1 MRRGT
6 KEKASFTI
14 DRIFLTHLKCCE
26 LLNMFELLTE
36 KLSRTFKE
44 LRGRGRLNE
53 KNIQEALKQIRL
65 AFLEADV
72 NYKVVKNFLEEI
84 RQRSL
89 GQEVMESLNPGQQVI
104 KIVQEELT
112 KLMGEGKRDLNLN
125 DKKPISLMLV
135 GLQGS
140 GKTTTAGKLANYI
153 RKNGYHP
160 YLVPADTQRPAA
172 IEQLCKIGEEINIP
186 VYPTDSNDRV
196 EDICLKA
203 KEAASRIGSDVL
215 VIDTAGRLHIDEQL
229 MKELLRIKEVI
240 HPAESLLVA
249 DAMTGQDAVNLA
261 VKFNQVLDITGVIL
275 SKMEGDARGGAALS
289 VMAVTNKPIKFVGIG
304 ESMDALEPFYPD
316 RMSSRILGM
325 GDVLSLIDKA
335 QAEFDQKEAIRI
347 ARKIKKEEFDLEDF
361 KKQLAYIQKMGSL
374 EQIMGMI
381 PGIGKMMKAGRVK
394 TDEKE
399 LVRVEAIINS
409 MTPEERRN
417 YKIISGSR
425 RKRIA
430 MGSGTRVEDV
440 NRLLKN
446 FVQTKNML
454 KKFNRGGLKGLSS
467 LAGLN

>member
-1 MRRGT
+1 
-6 KEKASFTI
+6 
-14 DRIFLTHLKCCE
+14 
-26 LLNMFELLTE
+26 MFELLTE
-36 KLSRTFKE
+36 KLSRAFKE

-89 GQEVMESLNPGQQVI
+89 GKEVMESLTPGQQVI

-125 DKKPISLMLV
+125 DKKPLSLMLV

-160 YLVPADTQRPAA
+160 YLVPVDTQRPAA

-186 VYPTDSNDRV
+186 VYPADSNDRV

-203 KEAASRIGSDVL
+203 KKEAPKVGCDIL

-229 MKELLRIKEVI
+229 MEELLRIKGVI

-335 QAEFDQKEAIRI
+335 QAEFDQKEAMKL
-347 ARKIKKEEFDLEDF
+347 ARKIKKAEFDLEDF
-361 KKQLAYIQKMGSL
+361 KQQLAYIQKMGSL
-374 EQIMGMI
+374 EQILGMM
-381 PGIGKMMKAGRVK
+381 PGIGKMMKAGRLK

-417 YKIISGSR
+417 HRIISGSR

-430 MGSGTRVEDV
+430 MGSGTKVEDV

-454 KKFNRGGLKGLSS
+454 KKLSRGGLKGLSS
-467 LAGLN
+467 MAGFN

>member
-1 MRRGT
+1 
-6 KEKASFTI
+6 
-14 DRIFLTHLKCCE
+14 
-26 LLNMFELLTE
+26 MFELLTE

-53 KNIQEALKQIRL
+53 KNIQDALKQIRL

-89 GQEVMESLNPGQQVI
+89 GQEVMESLTPGQQVI

-125 DKKPISLMLV
+125 DKKPASLMLV

-160 YLVPADTQRPAA
+160 YLVPLDTRRPAA
-172 IEQLCKIGEEINIP
+172 IEQLWKIGEEINIP
-186 VYPTDSNDRV
+186 VYPTDKKDRV

-203 KEAASRIGSDVL
+203 KKEASKVGPDVL
-215 VIDTAGRLHIDEQL
+215 IIDTAGSLHVD
-229 MKELLRIKEVI
+229 ELLMEELLKIKRVI

-261 VKFNQVLDITGVIL
+261 VKFNQILDITGVIL

-304 ESMDALEPFYPD
+304 EGMDALEPFYPD

-335 QAEFDQKEAIRI
+335 QAEFDQKEAMEL

-361 KKQLAYIQKMGSL
+361 KKQLASIQKMGSL

-381 PGIGKMMKAGRVK
+381 PGVGKMMKAGRLK

-409 MTPEERRN
+409 MTPKEKRN
-417 YKIISGSR
+417 HRIISGSR

-446 FVQTKNML
+446 FIQTKNML
-454 KKFNRGGLKGLSS
+454 KKFSRGGLKDLSS
-467 LAGLN
+467 LAGFN

>member
-1 MRRGT
+1 
-6 KEKASFTI
+6 
-14 DRIFLTHLKCCE
+14 
-26 LLNMFELLTE
+26 MFELLTE

-89 GQEVMESLNPGQQVI
+89 GQEVMESLTPGQQVI

-112 KLMGEGKRDLNLN
+112 KLMGEGKRDLNFN
-125 DKKPISLMLV
+125 DKKPASLMLV

-160 YLVPADTQRPAA
+160 YLVPLDTQRPAA
-172 IEQLCKIGEEINIP
+172 IEQLWKIGEEINVP
-186 VYPTDSNDRV
+186 VYPTDKKDRV

-203 KEAASRIGSDVL
+203 KEEASKIGSDIL
-215 VIDTAGRLHIDEQL
+215 ILDTAGRLHVD
-229 MKELLRIKEVI
+229 ELLMEELLKIKRVI

-261 VKFNQVLDITGVIL
+261 VKFNQILDITGVIL

-335 QAEFDQKEAIRI
+335 QAEFDQKEAMEL

-361 KKQLAYIQKMGSL
+361 KKQLASIQKMGSL

-381 PGIGKMMKAGRVK
+381 PGVGKMMKAGRLK

-409 MTPEERRN
+409 MTPKERRN
-417 YKIISGSR
+417 HRIISGSR

-446 FVQTKNML
+446 FIQTKNML
-454 KKFNRGGLKGLSS
+454 KKFSRGGLKGLSS
-467 LAGLN
+467 MAGFN